1 MDIILFI
8 YIGKYEEYKVDIHQ
22 STLEQNEKFINIFV
36 RVFHWS
42 LAFIFVILFV
52 TGERGDGSDIVHI
65 FFGYLLTSIIFSRIV
80 WGFFGNSD
88 ALWLKYLH
96 SPVQVVSY
104 LRNMFKKGHRS
115 YQLHNPAG
123 SSMILVMIL
132 LLVILTSSGILVEA
146 VFEFEGVLYFIS
158 NLVNDSQ
165 AVLIKKIHSLVA
177 HIMLIVIA
185 LHIAGVIYSS
195 YAYKVNMPLMMI
207 TGKINFFKN
216 KEK

>member
-1 MDIILFI
+1 
-8 YIGKYEEYKVDIHQ
+8 
-22 STLEQNEKFINIFV
+22 
-36 RVFHWS
+36 
-42 LAFIFVILFV
+42 
-52 TGERGDGSDIVHI
+52 
-65 FFGYLLTSIIFSRIV
+65 
-80 WGFFGNSD
+80 
-88 ALWLKYLH
+88 
-96 SPVQVVSY
+96 
-104 LRNMFKKGHRS
+104 MFKKGHRS